1 MESWD
6 PKKVQHLIARSP
18 PHRPSPFPSY
28 LSSSFPSS
36 LSSSLSSHLALLLS
50 SLSRYAHALDAWWGT
65 VAEETFNLSEEFK
78 YVGWPGN
85 YGKAAGGVAGGSPV
99 GATGASAGDG
109 GAGGGA
115 GMGVGRGVEGGVA
128 GVNVWRRVKKYR
140 HFVAFMAVVAA
151 VNGLFSLLLIDSLLS
166 GACIPLF
173 HDCHTRSHIRSLS
186 YPPSRPTPW
195 WQQSTASSLCSSS
208 TRSSRVPASPSST
221 TAIHALTSVPSHI
234 PLPVPPLCGAVVAAV
249 NGLFSLLLID
259 SLLSGACIPLF
270 HDCHA
275 HPLSHAAAT
284 LRMCKRNVCSLPHPL
299 PPLSSPT
306 TPPIIHIGHIPS
318 RLSLTPPSSP
328 LSLSSPSCPPTTF
341 TAPIPSARAVHP
353 RSNINHTRHAASLR
367 SLHQPYSTGVHHS
380 AHSSSS
386 RQSLLQQQQQDE
398 LQSEGGYQEGQGGE
412 EENQEDG
419 SDMPMH
425 HDRNKDGNDGIGG
438 SDGSQD
444 NDDESSGSKDG
455 RAGDDTHSS
464 AGLSASAASAA
475 FFLSRLA
482 RSPGVHVTPYPDVPG
497 AYILQTP
504 STTPT
509 PTPSS
514 SSSSSSSSSAHLQD
528 AITDPSLDPTSS
540 TVPHPTPRCALLLR
554 DVCYVHM
561 QGASR
566 LHRSSAGVW
575 FDREALESALA
586 GDLGGQ
592 AIHAASDLSK
602 INLGLVQQ
610 CAAGE
615 GGGAGGGDLSASGT
629 GRGTGGD
636 GSSSSGS
643 SEVADVDSIAEVL
656 YEKMG
661 GFLSADEM
669 AFYAA
674 SSASHGKQIFR
685 SSALS
690 PPPALPLAVV
700 LPSAGRQSEFADL
713 ADALHDVALH
723 LPTISKPSSHHQRS
737 YHMAGSIKIKGLQDS
752 GSSSVD
758 SASTSAGTAGADAA
772 VAAAGTT
779 ASAPEDTE
787 SSTGPHLFLPSTARP
802 PNLWVGGATRLL
814 LGPQALALPG
824 RRVGQVKCFQNAVF
838 IPGREQKTRSL
849 WAVEAIRERA
859 WQMVDDVESLV
870 SKSLWGGRKLG
881 VARTLQ
887 AQAQIELNRDLKRL
901 KTFFKEMRKRTGRF
915 HHVTV
920 LASDGQGGRIKEG
933 EGKTRGDGEGERD
946 ADGDGNG
953 EGDEGE
959 RDAGMA
965 NAEGVAELVR
975 AMMPKLTVDVVMLS
989 NRSFIEQVAIMKRTA
1004 LLIAM
1009 HGPSLAN
1016 TLFLPPNATLL
1027 ELFPPHLHSP
1037 QHSSLAAASHVHY
1050 YSWQNAHPL
1059 NTTYTSDCMA
1069 RGQYALLPAALCAG
1083 KPECLACVRDR
1094 SMTAVHLGE
1103 LRGVLRKIQQPLR
1116 AFFLAAQHR
1125 HRRRGIMYGSSSS

>member
-18 PHRPSPFPSY
+18 PHRPFPSY

-50 SLSRYAHALDAWWGT
+50 SLSRYASALDAWWGT

-85 YGKAAGGVAGGSPV
+85 YGKAAGGAAAGSAV

-115 GMGVGRGVEGGVA
+115 VGVGGGAGAGVEGWGAGVG

-173 HDCHTRSHIRSLS
+173 HDCH
-186 YPPSRPTPW
+186 
-195 WQQSTASSLCSSS
+195 
-208 TRSSRVPASPSST
+208 
-221 TAIHALTSVPSHI
+221 
-234 PLPVPPLCGAVVAAV
+234 
-249 NGLFSLLLID
+249 
-259 SLLSGACIPLF
+259 
-270 HDCHA
+270 A
-275 HPLSHAAAT
+275 HPLGHAAAALVT
-284 LRMCKRNVCSLPHPL
+284 YDL
-299 PPLSSPT
+299 
-306 TPPIIHIGHIPS
+306 
-318 RLSLTPPSSP
+318 
-328 LSLSSPSCPPTTF
+328 
-341 TAPIPSARAVHP
+341 
-353 RSNINHTRHAASLR
+353 SNINHTRHAASLR
-367 SLHQPYSTGVHHS
+367 SLLQPHSTDFHHS
-380 AHSSSS
+380 AHSSSL
-386 RQSLLQQQQQDE
+386 RQNILQQQQDGR
-398 LQSEGGYQEGQGGE
+398 QSEEGYQERQGGE
-412 EENQEDG
+412 EEEGQEDG
-419 SDMPMH
+419 PDTPMQ
-425 HDRNKDGNDGIGG
+425 HDQNKDGNNGNGG
-438 SDGSQD
+438 SDGS
-444 NDDESSGSKDG
+444 DDENSGSKDG
-455 RAGDDTHSS
+455 RPGDDTHSS
-464 AGLSASAASAA
+464 AALTASAASAA

-482 RSPGVHVTPYPDVPG
+482 RSPGVHVTPYPDVPR

-504 STTPT
+504 PT
-509 PTPSS
+509 PTPSPSSASS
-514 SSSSSSSSSAHLQD
+514 SSSSSVHLQ
-528 AITDPSLDPTSS
+528 AAAATDPSLDSSSITITSGS
-540 TVPHPTPRCALLLR
+540 STATTVPHASSRCSLLLR

-615 GGGAGGGDLSASGT
+615 GRGAGGGDSSTSGT
-629 GRGTGGD
+629 GGSETGGD
-636 GSSSSGS
+636 GSSNSN
-643 SEVADVDSIAEVL
+643 SEVADVDSIAEAL

-674 SSASHGKQIFR
+674 SSASQGKQVFR

-713 ADALHDVALH
+713 ADVLHDVALH
-723 LPTISKPSSHHQRS
+723 LPTISKPSSRHQRPNQ
-737 YHMAGSIKIKGLQDS
+737 MAGSIKIKGLQDS
-752 GSSSVD
+752 GSSSAD
-758 SASTSAGTAGADAA
+758 SASTSAGTAAA
-772 VAAAGTT
+772 AAAAATAAGTT
-779 ASAPEDTE
+779 ANAPEDTE
-787 SSTGPHLFLPSTARP
+787 SSTGPNLFLPSAARP

-838 IPGREQKTRSL
+838 IPGREQKTRNG

-859 WQMVDDVESLV
+859 WEMVEDVETLV
-870 SKSLWGGRKLG
+870 SKRLWGGRKLG
-881 VARTLQ
+881 AARTLQ

-901 KTFFKEMRKRTGRF
+901 KTFFKEMRKWTGRF

-920 LASDGQGGRIKEG
+920 LASDGQGGGIKEG

-975 AMMPKLTVDVVMLS
+975 AMMPKLTVDVVTLS
-989 NRSFIEQVAIMKRTA
+989 NCSFIEQVAVMKRTA

-1009 HGPSLAN
+1009 HGPSLSN

-1050 YSWQNAHPL
+1050 YSWQNTHPL

-1094 SMTAVHLGE
+1094 SVTGVHLGE

-1116 AFFLAAQHR
+1116 AFFLADSVKHR
-1125 HRRRGIMYGSSSS
+1125 HRRRGILYG

>member
-115 GMGVGRGVEGGVA
+115 GMGVGAGVEGGVA

-173 HDCHTRSHIRSLS
+173 HDCH
-186 YPPSRPTPW
+186 
-195 WQQSTASSLCSSS
+195 
-208 TRSSRVPASPSST
+208 
-221 TAIHALTSVPSHI
+221 
-234 PLPVPPLCGAVVAAV
+234 
-249 NGLFSLLLID
+249 
-259 SLLSGACIPLF
+259 
-270 HDCHA
+270 A
-275 HPLSHAAAT
+275 HPLSRAAAT
-284 LRMCKRNVCSLPHPL
+284 LVTYDL
-299 PPLSSPT
+299 
-306 TPPIIHIGHIPS
+306 HIPS

-367 SLHQPYSTGVHHS
+367 SLHQPHSTGVHHS

-455 RAGDDTHSS
+455 RARDDTHSS

-528 AITDPSLDPTSS
+528 AITDPSLDPTTTTTTSTATS
-540 TVPHPTPRCALLLR
+540 TVPHPAPRCALLLR

-636 GSSSSGS
+636 GSSSSSSSSSS
-643 SEVADVDSIAEVL
+643 SEVADVDSIAEAL

-700 LPSAGRQSEFADL
+700 LPSAGRQSEFSDL
-713 ADALHDVALH
+713 ADVLHDVALH
-723 LPTISKPSSHHQRS
+723 LPTISKPSFRHQRP
-737 YHMAGSIKIKGLQDS
+737 YQMADSIRIKGLQDS
-752 GSSSVD
+752 GSSSVE
-758 SASTSAGTAGADAA
+758 SASTSAGTAGADADA
-772 VAAAGTT
+772 AAAAAAGTT

-787 SSTGPHLFLPSTARP
+787 SSTGPHLFLPSRARP

-881 VARTLQ
+881 AARTLQ

-989 NRSFIEQVAIMKRTA
+989 NRSFIEQVAIMKLPCTAHPSPTPSSSLPTPPSLISHSLPSLVPPSLQRTA
-1004 LLIAM
+1004 LLITM
-1009 HGPSLAN
+1009 HGPFLAN
-1016 TLFLPPNATLL
+1016 TLFLPPNATLDL
-1027 ELFPPHLHSP
+1027 KSPSLSLSPLPAPPSP
-1037 QHSSLAAASHVHY
+1037 PSLPAAHGSTNRHARPIPR
-1050 YSWQNAHPL
+1050 QHPL
-1059 NTTYTSDCMA
+1059 PPSQRHAPRALPPAPPLPT
-1069 RGQYALLPAALCAG
+1069 ALLP
-1083 KPECLACVRDR
+1083 
-1094 SMTAVHLGE
+1094 
-1103 LRGVLRKIQQPLR
+1103 
-1116 AFFLAAQHR
+1116 
-1125 HRRRGIMYGSSSS
+1125 RRRIPCPLLQLAERTPSQHHIHLRLHGTGAVCAAACGPVCGETGVPGVCERPVDDGGAPRGAAGRAEEDSAAAAGFLPGCPAQAQAERNYVWI

>member
-18 PHRPSPFPSY
+18 PHRPFPSY

-50 SLSRYAHALDAWWGT
+50 SLSRYARALDAWWGT

-85 YGKAAGGVAGGSPV
+85 YGKAAGGAAGGSAV
-99 GATGASAGDG
+99 GATVASAGGGGSVG
-109 GAGGGA
+109 GAGEGA
-115 GMGVGRGVEGGVA
+115 GMGVGGGAGAGVEAGGAGVG

-173 HDCHTRSHIRSLS
+173 HDCH
-186 YPPSRPTPW
+186 
-195 WQQSTASSLCSSS
+195 
-208 TRSSRVPASPSST
+208 
-221 TAIHALTSVPSHI
+221 
-234 PLPVPPLCGAVVAAV
+234 
-249 NGLFSLLLID
+249 
-259 SLLSGACIPLF
+259 
-270 HDCHA
+270 A
-275 HPLSHAAAT
+275 HPHSHGAAALVT
-284 LRMCKRNVCSLPHPL
+284 YDL
-299 PPLSSPT
+299 
-306 TPPIIHIGHIPS
+306 
-318 RLSLTPPSSP
+318 
-328 LSLSSPSCPPTTF
+328 
-341 TAPIPSARAVHP
+341 
-353 RSNINHTRHAASLR
+353 SNINHTRHAASLR
-367 SLHQPYSTGVHHS
+367 SLHQPHATDFHHS
-380 AHSSSS
+380 AHSSSH
-386 RQSLLQQQQQDE
+386 RQSLMQQQQDE
-398 LQSEGGYQEGQGGE
+398 RQSEEGYQGRQGGE
-412 EENQEDG
+412 EEEGQEDG
-419 SDMPMH
+419 PDTAMQ
-425 HDRNKDGNDGIGG
+425 HDRNKDGNDGNGG
-438 SDGSQD
+438 SDGSD
-444 NDDESSGSKDG
+444 GSDDENSGSKDG
-455 RAGDDTHSS
+455 RPGDGTHSS
-464 AGLSASAASAA
+464 AGLTSSAASAA

-504 STTPT
+504 STPT
-509 PTPSS
+509 PLSS
-514 SSSSSSSSSAHLQD
+514 SSSSSSSIDLQD
-528 AITDPSLDPTSS
+528 ADPTSTTTSGSSS
-540 TVPHPTPRCALLLR
+540 TFPHPPPRCALLLR

-615 GGGAGGGDLSASGT
+615 GGGAGGGNSSTSGT
-629 GRGTGGD
+629 GGSGTGGD
-636 GSSSSGS
+636 GSSSSS
-643 SEVADVDSIAEVL
+643 SEVADVDSIAEAL
-656 YEKMG
+656 YEKIG

-674 SSASHGKQIFR
+674 SSASQGKQVFR

-713 ADALHDVALH
+713 ADVLHDVALH
-723 LPTISKPSSHHQRS
+723 LPTISKPSSRHQRP
-737 YHMAGSIKIKGLQDS
+737 YHVAGSIKIKGLQVS
-752 GSSSVD
+752 GSSSVN
-758 SASTSAGTAGADAA
+758 SASAAAGGTAGAAGADAA
-772 VAAAGTT
+772 AAAAGTT
-779 ASAPEDTE
+779 TSAPEDTE
-787 SSTGPHLFLPSTARP
+787 SSTGPHLFLPSAAHP

-838 IPGREQKTRSL
+838 IPGREQKTRNA

-859 WQMVDDVESLV
+859 WEMVDDVETLV
-870 SKSLWGGRKLG
+870 SKRLWGGSHFPYLLPLPILPHS
-881 VARTLQ
+881 LQ
-887 AQAQIELNRDLKRL
+887 
-901 KTFFKEMRKRTGRF
+901 
-915 HHVTV
+915 
-920 LASDGQGGRIKEG
+920 
-933 EGKTRGDGEGERD
+933 
-946 ADGDGNG
+946 
-953 EGDEGE
+953 
-959 RDAGMA
+959 
-965 NAEGVAELVR
+965 
-975 AMMPKLTVDVVMLS
+975 
-989 NRSFIEQVAIMKRTA
+989 RTA

-1037 QHSSLAAASHVHY
+1037 QHASLAAASRVHY
-1050 YSWQNAHPL
+1050 YSWHNAHPL

-1083 KPECLACVRDR
+1083 KLECLACVRDR
-1094 SMTAVHLGE
+1094 TVTAVHLGE

-1116 AFFLAAQHR
+1116 AFFLADSVKHR
-1125 HRRRGIMYGSSSS
+1125 HRRRGILYGSSSS

>member
-1 MESWD
+1 MVDQSAYIEAGPEVGESRKLKQGDGIEEQWPTGPMESWD

-115 GMGVGRGVEGGVA
+115 GMGVGAGVEGGVA

-173 HDCHTRSHIRSLS
+173 HDCH
-186 YPPSRPTPW
+186 
-195 WQQSTASSLCSSS
+195 
-208 TRSSRVPASPSST
+208 
-221 TAIHALTSVPSHI
+221 
-234 PLPVPPLCGAVVAAV
+234 
-249 NGLFSLLLID
+249 
-259 SLLSGACIPLF
+259 
-270 HDCHA
+270 A
-275 HPLSHAAAT
+275 HPLSRAAAT
-284 LRMCKRNVCSLPHPL
+284 LVTYDL
-299 PPLSSPT
+299 
-306 TPPIIHIGHIPS
+306 
-318 RLSLTPPSSP
+318 
-328 LSLSSPSCPPTTF
+328 
-341 TAPIPSARAVHP
+341 
-353 RSNINHTRHAASLR
+353 SNINHTRHAASLR
-367 SLHQPYSTGVHHS
+367 SLHQPHSTGVHHS

-455 RAGDDTHSS
+455 RARDDTHSS

-528 AITDPSLDPTSS
+528 AITDPSLDPTTTTTTSTATS
-540 TVPHPTPRCALLLR
+540 TVPHPAPRCALLLR

-636 GSSSSGS
+636 GSSSSSSSSSS
-643 SEVADVDSIAEVL
+643 SEVADVDSIAEAL

-700 LPSAGRQSEFADL
+700 LPSAGRQSEFSDL
-713 ADALHDVALH
+713 ADVLHDVALH
-723 LPTISKPSSHHQRS
+723 LPTISKPSFRHQRP
-737 YHMAGSIKIKGLQDS
+737 YQMADSIRIKGLQDS
-752 GSSSVD
+752 GSSSVE
-758 SASTSAGTAGADAA
+758 SASTSAGTAGADADA
-772 VAAAGTT
+772 AAAAAAGTT

-787 SSTGPHLFLPSTARP
+787 SSTGPHLFLPSRARP

-881 VARTLQ
+881 AARTLQ

-1125 HRRRGIMYGSSSS
+1125 HRRRGIMYGSR